1 MCLRYSDVT
10 ITGDFLFDY
19 SEKNSQTVRL
29 SDLLH
34 GIKSHTGHVL
44 PSLKSQRGRI
54 WKYGLDGF
62 SLSEPQS
69 NQGLF
74 YLHSSSKQNA
84 TGIELNGTQ

>member
-44 PSLKSQRGRI
+44 SSLKSQRGRI
-54 WKYGLDGF
+54 
-62 SLSEPQS
+62 
-69 NQGLF
+69 
-74 YLHSSSKQNA
+74 
-84 TGIELNGTQ
+84 